1 MDEVAV
7 YLRTI
12 ARGADVMEEIF
23 AIFEDL
29 RACCKF
35 PEEGATKVILIACKF
50 DAEW

>member
-1 MDEVAV
+1 MDKVAV

-12 ARGADVMEEIF
+12 TRGADVMEEIF
-23 AIFEDL
+23 AIFKDL
-29 RACCKF
+29 CACCKF

>member
-1 MDEVAV
+1 MDEVAM

-23 AIFEDL
+23 AIFKDL

-35 PEEGATKVILIACKF
+35 SEEGATKAILIACKF